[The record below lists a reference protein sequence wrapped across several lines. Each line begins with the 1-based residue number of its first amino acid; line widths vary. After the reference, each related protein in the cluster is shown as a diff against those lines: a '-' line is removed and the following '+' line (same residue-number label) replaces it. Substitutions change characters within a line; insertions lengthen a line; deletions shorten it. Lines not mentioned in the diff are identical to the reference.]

1 MTRKQK
7 GKNKNQL
14 HCSETNAKDH
24 SVTGEIS
31 TLSTLF
37 SAAVAQVQA
46 ATPAPLPTVSAGR
59 RRKEKVQSDNVFRLL
74 LCS

>member
-1 MTRKQK
+1 MTTKQK

-14 HCSETNAKDH
+14 YCSETNARDH

-31 TLSTLF
+31 TLSTLS
-37 SAAVAQVQA
+37 SAAVARVQGA
-46 ATPAPLPTVSAGR
+46 ISAPLPTVSAGKH
-59 RRKEKVQSDNVFRLL
+59 RKEKVQIDNVFWLL